1 MDRPAASSSPVRGS
15 PVQAPP
21 SDPSLVDAAEVLES
35 QGVDPASGLRSA
47 EAAERLA
54 RVGPNRL
61 DAAALVPTW
70 RKLLAQFA
78 DPLIYLRVA
87 PTGGWPAPCPVEAG
101 LSSIPTDR
109 DRGRPAG
116 SPCTSLL
123 SWACRP
129 PARRVTC
136 RKRPQSALVDD
147 VVLVRRLI
155 VQHWR
160 LALDRVDRGWRSC
173 HGHPAFRSCRGA
185 HRTAL
190 RPLPASHRWRPGQE
204 GVGLAAPAVR
214 WAGRWAP
221 HGAPPQGRAARAAHP
236 RRRRAATKGTG
247 QATDR
252 DGGP

>member
-101 LSSIPTDR
+101 LSSIPADR
-109 DRGRPAG
+109 DR
-116 SPCTSLL
+116 
-123 SWACRP
+123 RP
-129 PARRVTC
+129 PSRLPLHIVTELGL
-136 RKRPQSALVDD
+136 PPTSSAGHLPETT
-147 VVLVRRLI
+147 LVRT
-155 VQHWR
+155 
-160 LALDRVDRGWRSC
+160 RG
-173 HGHPAFRSCRGA
+173 
-185 HRTAL
+185 
-190 RPLPASHRWRPGQE
+190 
-204 GVGLAAPAVR
+204 
-214 WAGRWAP
+214 
-221 HGAPPQGRAARAAHP
+221 
-236 RRRRAATKGTG
+236 RRRARSAL
-247 QATDR
+247 DH
-252 DGGP
+252 